1 MADSPGAGLAK
12 VVIAAPKR
20 RLDLALPEQI
30 PLAMLLPSVLP
41 RADEALADSGLEHGG
56 WTLRRTD
63 GSTLDLG
70 RTLAAQNVRDGEILH
85 LAPRYQ
91 EWPELEYDDV
101 AEAIASGARRYG
113 VAWSSAAT
121 RVTGLVAG
129 VCVLLGTLAML
140 LASGPGWAVPAT
152 VALVVAACLLAA
164 AVVVSR
170 TLPDAMAGAT
180 VGAVS
185 LVYAFAGGLTVLGGR
200 DPLGRLGAPHLLLGS
215 AVLLV
220 FGLLGY
226 LGVAA
231 MVRLFVAGIVAGLLG
246 ILAGL
251 VGLTA
256 LGTPATAAATVSALA
271 LLAPA
276 LPLLSIRLGK
286 VPLPA
291 LPRTADDL
299 LKQDPTPPAVS
310 TYASVARAD
319 EILTGCMLAFT
330 MVNVVCLWLISR
342 GSGVAVPLLIAV
354 VSLVCLLRARI
365 FGTVRHRLPWLVT
378 GLLGLATLLPA
389 LSRAELGVRLGAG
402 LLMILAAGATITA
415 GLRYSR
421 RGPSVYLSR
430 VADIADIL
438 LVLATIPIA
447 CGVLGLYG
455 MVRGLG
461 G

>member
-1 MADSPGAGLAK
+1 
-12 VVIAAPKR
+12 
-20 RLDLALPEQI
+20 
-30 PLAMLLPSVLP
+30 
-41 RADEALADSGLEHGG
+41 
-56 WTLRRTD
+56 
-63 GSTLDLG
+63 
-70 RTLAAQNVRDGEILH
+70 
-85 LAPRYQ
+85 
-91 EWPELEYDDV
+91 
-101 AEAIASGARRYG
+101 
-113 VAWSSAAT
+113 
-121 RVTGLVAG
+121 
-129 VCVLLGTLAML
+129 VLLGTLAML

-256 LGTPATAAATVSALA
+256 LGAPATAAATVSALA

>member
-85 LAPRYQ
+85 LAPRYR

-129 VCVLLGTLAML
+129 VGVLLGTLAML
-140 LASGPGWAVPAT
+140 LASGPGWAVPAA

-164 AVVVSR
+164 AIVVSR

-180 VGAVS
+180 MGAVS
-185 LVYAFAGGLTVLGGR
+185 LVYAFVGGLAVLGGR
-200 DPLGRLGAPHLLLGS
+200 DSLGRLGAPHLLLGS

-256 LGTPATAAATVSALA
+256 LGAPATAAATVSALA

-330 MVNVVCLWLISR
+330 VVNVVCLWLISR

-389 LSRAELGVRLGAG
+389 LSRAALGVRLGAG

-430 VADIADIL
+430 IADIADIL